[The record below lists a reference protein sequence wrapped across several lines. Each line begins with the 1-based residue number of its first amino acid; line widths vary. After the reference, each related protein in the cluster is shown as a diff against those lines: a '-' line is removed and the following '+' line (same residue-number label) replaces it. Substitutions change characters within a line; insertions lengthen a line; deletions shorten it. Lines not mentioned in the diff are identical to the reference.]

1 MEGVETFRRDGWLR
15 LPGLLGDTEL
25 RSIDAAVQRLAMSA
39 ASGVGLHHFEQTD
52 AGAVLARSE
61 DFVDADPVFGD
72 LLRGG
77 LVASLLEPL
86 FGERPVLFKEK
97 VNYKHPGGG
106 GFAPHQD
113 AAAYRFVD
121 HHISVMVPLDPATE
135 ASGCLWV
142 APGFERGMLP
152 TDGRGRIDPQVAATL
167 DWRPVPLDPGDL
179 LVFDSHTP
187 HFSETNR
194 TGRSRR
200 ALYLTYNAASAGDH
214 RAAYYADKRAEFARV
229 GGDVD
234 GERVRLSISDDF
246 LGRPVTP

>member
-1 MEGVETFRRDGWLR
+1 VDGVESYQRDGWLHLPAVLDGDQLR
-15 LPGLLGDTEL
+15 LLD
-25 RSIDAAVQRLAMSA
+25 DAVERLAASA
-39 ASGVGLHHFEQTD
+39 ASGVGLHHHEQTD

-61 DFVDADPVFGD
+61 DFVDADPVFD
-72 LLRGG
+72 ELLRGE

-86 FGERPVLFKEK
+86 FGEPPVLFKEK
-97 VNYKHPGGG
+97 INYKHPGGG

-142 APGFERGMLP
+142 ATGFERGMLP
-152 TDGRGRIDPQVAATL
+152 TDGRGRIRSDVAATL
-167 DWRPVPLDPGDL
+167 AWRPVPLEPGDL
-179 LVFDSHTP
+179 LLFDSHTP
-187 HFSETNR
+187 HSSETNR
-194 TGRSRR
+194 TERPRR
-200 ALYLTYNAASAGDH
+200 ALYLTYNALSAGDH
-214 RAAYYADKRAEFARV
+214 RDAYYADKRAEFART

-246 LGRPVTP
+246 LGRPVAT